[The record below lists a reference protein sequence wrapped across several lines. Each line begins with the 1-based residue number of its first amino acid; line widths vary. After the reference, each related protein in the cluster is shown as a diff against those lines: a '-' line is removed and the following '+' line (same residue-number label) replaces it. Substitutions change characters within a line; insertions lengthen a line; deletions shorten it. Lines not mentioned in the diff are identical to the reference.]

1 MKKLRNKE
9 VHQYAPSLCHV
20 KWKKEN
26 IKKPEVFPCRKL
38 NVHIK
43 KKRKHNRKVQNDKS
57 WYVIVANFFLLFK
70 KL

>member
-26 IKKPEVFPCRKL
+26 IKIPEVFPCRKL

-43 KKRKHNRKVQNDKS
+43 KKKNIIGRYKMTKAGMS
-57 WYVIVANFFLLFK
+57 
-70 KL
+70 

>member
-9 VHQYAPSLCHV
+9 VHQDAPWLCHV

-26 IKKPEVFPCRKL
+26 IKIPEVFPFRKL

-43 KKRKHNRKVQNDKS
+43 NHHNKKVQK
-57 WYVIVANFFLLFK
+57 
-70 KL
+70 

>member
-9 VHQYAPSLCHV
+9 VHQDAPWLCHV

-26 IKKPEVFPCRKL
+26 IKIPEVFPFRKL

-43 KKRKHNRKVQNDKS
+43 NHHNKNVQK
-57 WYVIVANFFLLFK
+57 
-70 KL
+70 